1 MSAVTGSDEPSKILQ
16 SALYSRWQEPPIS
29 EMTTRRVEMRRIA
42 DSMRIII
49 ERLVATGAPTE

>member
-1 MSAVTGSDEPSKILQ
+1 VNDGREAEQIVR

-42 DSMRIII
+42 GYLFGFMSQQAPKGVDS
-49 ERLVATGAPTE
+49 VKG